1 MLNSCIKLDLPIL
14 DEEFENV
21 CDPRLISL
29 WKLVKA
35 IKEEAMSHCRDDS
48 CIESYINEEYVS
60 GEGYVMHNHWGTYKL
75 VYRHLFSHA
84 NFNNLRYN

>member
-1 MLNSCIKLDLPIL
+1 MAQAVTFADPDKVGIITQMLNSCIKLDLPIL

-35 IKEEAMSHCRDDS
+35 IKEEAMGCCRDDS
-48 CIESYINEEYVS
+48 CIESY
-60 GEGYVMHNHWGTYKL
+60 
-75 VYRHLFSHA
+75 
-84 NFNNLRYN
+84 

>member
-1 MLNSCIKLDLPIL
+1 MGC
-14 DEEFENV
+14 
-21 CDPRLISL
+21 
-29 WKLVKA
+29 
-35 IKEEAMSHCRDDS
+35 CRDDS

-84 NFNNLRYN
+84 NFNNLRYS